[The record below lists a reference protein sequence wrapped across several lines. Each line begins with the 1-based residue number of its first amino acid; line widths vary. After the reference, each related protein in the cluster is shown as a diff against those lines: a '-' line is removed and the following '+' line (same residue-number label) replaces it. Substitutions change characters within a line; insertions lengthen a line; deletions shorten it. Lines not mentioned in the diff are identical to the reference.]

1 MLLKNIGM
9 ASEKLYRNTLTK
21 ETNFVER
28 KHDKFKEAARKWEM
42 PEMLAVTKVKMSGS
56 EKKCTGNSCGISII
70 KRL

>member
-21 ETNFVER
+21 ETNFFER

-56 EKKCTGNSCGISII
+56 EKKCTGIHAAFPS
-70 KRL
+70 